1 MKDLTVRRLSDYPV
15 EELETLQLMLSI
27 LYEMTKIK
35 GHTKTLQ
42 EIDGWGYRIREA
54 IKEANEEKEYEGA
67 QFI

>member
-1 MKDLTVRRLSDYPV
+1 MKDLTVKRLSDYPV
-15 EELETLQLMLSI
+15 EELENLQLMMSI

-35 GHTKTLQ
+35 GHSKTLK

-54 IKEANEEKEYEGA
+54 IKEANEEKEYEGT